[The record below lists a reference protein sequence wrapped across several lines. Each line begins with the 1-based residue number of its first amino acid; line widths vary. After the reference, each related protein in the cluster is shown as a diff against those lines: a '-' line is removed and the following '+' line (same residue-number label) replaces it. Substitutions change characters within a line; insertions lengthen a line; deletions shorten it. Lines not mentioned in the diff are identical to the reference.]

1 MTKEEVLRK
10 RLKEAEAASEEDY
23 LTKKTIEYDITGIIP
38 TGEEEANPWR

>member
-23 LTKKTIEYDITGIIP
+23 LTKKNNRI
-38 TGEEEANPWR
+38 